1 MKLVTEQDLR
11 AEIGGKDLRSYRVD
25 RGTIVT
31 PSARQYLSDRKIE
44 LLVGDEAPAQ
54 PKETIPPATLPPQ
67 GAEAAEPK
75 RARFI
80 GPDGGTFTEK
90 PEHLTHLS
98 GNRLVTKGHP
108 RIAFRGRMDSLQSK
122 IMELQVRAVEL
133 GNGVLAEELDE
144 LLDFA
149 RSLLAAEVTGRPVDD
164 VPLLGL
170 ELDEIRAMSHN
181 PKKTFGL
188 GHIRPHYS
196 MGALCVGLN
205 ALRSEVREV
214 ELAAFRAFSGSDGA
228 LDSGQDMPDRRLDVL
243 RALNRL
249 SSAFYILMYRHLP
262 SGYNREFK

>member
-1 MKLVTEQDLR
+1 MKLITEQDLR

-25 RGTIVT
+25 RGTIIT

-44 LLVGDEAPAQ
+44 LLVGEEAPAQ
-54 PKETIPPATLPPQ
+54 PTRAAAPLPPG
-67 GAEAAEPK
+67 GAEGTEPK

-80 GPDGGTFTEK
+80 GPDGGTFSEK

-214 ELAAFRAFSGSDGA
+214 ELAAFRAFSGNDGA
-228 LDSGQDMPDRRLDVL
+228 LDRLDLL

-262 SGYNREFK
+262 EGYDKEFK

>member
-1 MKLVTEQDLR
+1 MTGVQTC
-11 AEIGGKDLRSYRVD
+11 A
-25 RGTIVT
+25 
-31 PSARQYLSDRKIE
+31 
-44 LLVGDEAPAQ
+44 
-54 PKETIPPATLPPQ
+54 LP
-67 GAEAAEPK
+67 
-75 RARFI
+75 I
-80 GPDGGTFTEK
+80 
-90 PEHLTHLS
+90 S
-98 GNRLVTKGHP
+98 
-108 RIAFRGRMDSLQSK
+108 
-122 IMELQVRAVEL
+122 
-133 GNGVLAEELDE
+133 EELDE

-214 ELAAFRAFSGSDGA
+214 ELAAFRAFSGNDGA
-228 LDSGQDMPDRRLDVL
+228 LDRLDVL

>member
-1 MKLVTEQDLR
+1 MKLITEQDLR
-11 AEIGGKDLRSYRVD
+11 AEIGGKDLRTYRVD

-44 LLVGDEAPAQ
+44 LLVGEEAPAQ
-54 PKETIPPATLPPQ
+54 PTRAAAPLPPS
-67 GAEAAEPK
+67 GGEGTEPK
-75 RARFI
+75 KARFI

-133 GNGVLAEELDE
+133 GNVVLAEELDE

-170 ELDEIRAMSHN
+170 ELDEIRAMSHA

-228 LDSGQDMPDRRLDVL
+228 LDRLDVL

-262 SGYNREFK
+262 AGFDKEFK

>member
-1 MKLVTEQDLR
+1 MKLITEQDLR
-11 AEIGGKDLRSYRVD
+11 AEIGGKELRTYRVD

-31 PSARQYLSDRKIE
+31 PSARQYLGDRKIE
-44 LLVGDEAPAQ
+44 LLVGEEASAR
-54 PKETIPPATLPPQ
+54 PKEATPAPLPPR
-67 GAEAAEPK
+67 GTEAEEPK

-133 GNGVLAEELDE
+133 GNDVLAEELDE

-181 PKKTFGL
+181 PKKAFGL

-228 LDSGQDMPDRRLDVL
+228 LDSLDIL

-262 SGYNREFK
+262 AEYNKEFK

>member
-1 MKLVTEQDLR
+1 MKLITEQDLR

-44 LLVGDEAPAQ
+44 LLVGEEAPAQ
-54 PKETIPPATLPPQ
+54 PTRAAAPLPPG
-67 GAEAAEPK
+67 GAEGTEPK

-80 GPDGGTFTEK
+80 GPDGGTFSEK

-214 ELAAFRAFSGSDGA
+214 ELAAFRAFSGNDGA
-228 LDSGQDMPDRRLDVL
+228 LDRLDIL

-262 SGYNREFK
+262 AGFDKEFK

>member
-1 MKLVTEQDLR
+1 MKLITEQDLR

-44 LLVGDEAPAQ
+44 LLVGEEAPAQ
-54 PKETIPPATLPPQ
+54 PTRAAAPLPPG
-67 GAEAAEPK
+67 GAEGTEPK

-80 GPDGGTFTEK
+80 GPDGGTFSEK

-214 ELAAFRAFSGSDGA
+214 ELAAFRAFSGNDGA
-228 LDSGQDMPDRRLDVL
+228 LDRLDIL

-262 SGYNREFK
+262 AGFDKEF

>member
-1 MKLVTEQDLR
+1 MKLITEQDLR

-44 LLVGDEAPAQ
+44 LLVGEEAPAQ
-54 PKETIPPATLPPQ
+54 PTRAAAPLPPG
-67 GAEAAEPK
+67 GAEGTEPK

-80 GPDGGTFTEK
+80 GPDGGTFSEK

-133 GNGVLAEELDE
+133 GNVVLAEELDE

-149 RSLLAAEVTGRPVDD
+149 RSLLAAEVTGRPVED

-214 ELAAFRAFSGSDGA
+214 ELAAFRAFSGNDGA
-228 LDSGQDMPDRRLDVL
+228 LDRLDIL

-262 SGYNREFK
+262 AGYDKEFK

>member
-1 MKLVTEQDLR
+1 MCRGVTGMKLVTEQDLR

-44 LLVGDEAPAQ
+44 LLIGEEAPAQ
-54 PKETIPPATLPPQ
+54 PKETVAAPPPRGT
-67 GAEAAEPK
+67 ETEEPK

-80 GPDGGTFTEK
+80 GPDGGSFTEK

-98 GNRLVTKGHP
+98 GSKLVTKGHP

-133 GNGVLAEELDE
+133 GNSTLAEELEE
-144 LLDFA
+144 LLGFV

-196 MGALCVGLN
+196 MGALCIGLN

-214 ELAAFRAFSGSDGA
+214 ELAAFRAFSGSDGV
-228 LDSGQDMPDRRLDVL
+228 LDHLDIL

-249 SSAFYILMYRHLP
+249 SSVFYILMYRHLP
-262 SGYNREFK
+262 AGYNKEFK

>member
-1 MKLVTEQDLR
+1 MKLITEQDLR

-44 LLVGDEAPAQ
+44 LLVGEEAPAQ
-54 PKETIPPATLPPQ
+54 PTRAAAPLHSP

-80 GPDGGTFTEK
+80 GPDGGTFSEK

-214 ELAAFRAFSGSDGA
+214 ELAAFRAFSGNDGA
-228 LDSGQDMPDRRLDVL
+228 LDRLDLL

-262 SGYNREFK
+262 AGFDKEF

>member
-1 MKLVTEQDLR
+1 MKLITEQDLR

-44 LLVGDEAPAQ
+44 LLVGEEVPAQ
-54 PKETIPPATLPPQ
+54 PTRAAAPLPPG
-67 GAEAAEPK
+67 GAEGTEPK

-80 GPDGGTFTEK
+80 GPDGGTFSEK

-214 ELAAFRAFSGSDGA
+214 ELAAFRAFSGNDGA
-228 LDSGQDMPDRRLDVL
+228 LDRLDLL

-262 SGYNREFK
+262 EGYNKEFR

>member
-1 MKLVTEQDLR
+1 MKLITEQDLR

-44 LLVGDEAPAQ
+44 LLVGEEVPAQ
-54 PKETIPPATLPPQ
+54 PTRAAAPLPPG
-67 GAEAAEPK
+67 GAEGTEPK

-122 IMELQVRAVEL
+122 IIELQVRAVEL
-133 GNGVLAEELDE
+133 GNVVLAEELDE

-214 ELAAFRAFSGSDGA
+214 ELAAFRAFSGNDGA
-228 LDSGQDMPDRRLDVL
+228 LDRLDVL

-262 SGYNREFK
+262 AEYNKEFK

>member
-1 MKLVTEQDLR
+1 MKLITEQDLR
-11 AEIGGKDLRSYRVD
+11 AEIGGKDLRTYRVD

-44 LLVGDEAPAQ
+44 LLVGEEAQAQ
-54 PKETIPPATLPPQ
+54 PTRAAAPLPPG
-67 GAEAAEPK
+67 GAEGTEPK

-170 ELDEIRAMSHN
+170 ELDEIRAMSHA

-228 LDSGQDMPDRRLDVL
+228 LDRLDIL

-262 SGYNREFK
+262 EEFDKEIRRLS

>member
-1 MKLVTEQDLR
+1 MKLITEQDLR
-11 AEIGGKDLRSYRVD
+11 AEIGGKDLRTYRVD

-44 LLVGDEAPAQ
+44 LLVGEEAQAQ
-54 PKETIPPATLPPQ
+54 PTRAAAPLPPP
-67 GAEAAEPK
+67 GGEAAEPK
-75 RARFI
+75 KARFI

-170 ELDEIRAMSHN
+170 ELDEIRAMSHA

-228 LDSGQDMPDRRLDVL
+228 LDRLDIL

-262 SGYNREFK
+262 EEFDKEIRRLS

>member
-1 MKLVTEQDLR
+1 MGSVPAAAPL
-11 AEIGGKDLRSYRVD
+11 
-25 RGTIVT
+25 
-31 PSARQYLSDRKIE
+31 
-44 LLVGDEAPAQ
+44 PAQ
-54 PKETIPPATLPPQ
+54 GSGTT
-67 GAEAAEPK
+67 EPK
-75 RARFI
+75 KPCFI

-170 ELDEIRAMSHN
+170 ELDEIRAMSHA

-205 ALRSEVREV
+205 ALRTEVREV
-214 ELAAFRAFSGSDGA
+214 ELAAFRAFSENDGA
-228 LDSGQDMPDRRLDVL
+228 LDRLDIL
-243 RALNRL
+243 RALNRM
-249 SSAFYILMYRHLP
+249 SGAFYILMYRHLP
-262 SGYNREFK
+262 AEYNKEFK

>member
-1 MKLVTEQDLR
+1 MKLITEQDLR

-44 LLVGDEAPAQ
+44 LLVGEEAPAQ
-54 PKETIPPATLPPQ
+54 PTRAAAPLPPG
-67 GAEAAEPK
+67 GAEGTEPK

-80 GPDGGTFTEK
+80 GPDGGTFSEK

-214 ELAAFRAFSGSDGA
+214 ELAAFRAFSGNDGA
-228 LDSGQDMPDRRLDVL
+228 LDRLDVL

-262 SGYNREFK
+262 AGFDKEF

>member
-1 MKLVTEQDLR
+1 MKLITEQDLR

-44 LLVGDEAPAQ
+44 LLVGEEAPAQ
-54 PKETIPPATLPPQ
+54 PTRAAAPLSPS
-67 GAEAAEPK
+67 GAEGTEPK
-75 RARFI
+75 KARFI
-80 GPDGGTFTEK
+80 GPDGGNFTEK

-214 ELAAFRAFSGSDGA
+214 ELAAFRAFSGNDGA
-228 LDSGQDMPDRRLDVL
+228 LDRLDVL

>member
-1 MKLVTEQDLR
+1 MKLITEQDLR

-44 LLVGDEAPAQ
+44 LLVGEEAPAQ
-54 PKETIPPATLPPQ
+54 PTRAAAPLPPG
-67 GAEAAEPK
+67 GAEGTEPK

-80 GPDGGTFTEK
+80 GPDGGTFSEK

-214 ELAAFRAFSGSDGA
+214 ELAAFRAFSGNDGA
-228 LDSGQDMPDRRLDVL
+228 LDRLDLL

-262 SGYNREFK
+262 AGFDKEF

>member
-1 MKLVTEQDLR
+1 MKLITEQDLR

-44 LLVGDEAPAQ
+44 LLVGEEAPAQ
-54 PKETIPPATLPPQ
+54 PTRAAAPLPPG
-67 GAEAAEPK
+67 GAEGTEPK

-80 GPDGGTFTEK
+80 GPDGGTFSEK

-214 ELAAFRAFSGSDGA
+214 ELAAFRAFSGNDGA
-228 LDSGQDMPDRRLDVL
+228 LDRLDVL

-262 SGYNREFK
+262 SEYNKEFK

>member
-1 MKLVTEQDLR
+1 MKLITEQDLR

-44 LLVGDEAPAQ
+44 LLVGEEAPAQ
-54 PKETIPPATLPPQ
+54 PIQDAAAPLSPQ
-67 GAEAAEPK
+67 GAEGTEPK

-214 ELAAFRAFSGSDGA
+214 ELAAFRAFSGNDGA
-228 LDSGQDMPDRRLDVL
+228 LDRLDVL

>member
-1 MKLVTEQDLR
+1 MKLITEQDLR

-44 LLVGDEAPAQ
+44 LLVGEEAPAQ
-54 PKETIPPATLPPQ
+54 PTRAAAPLSPA
-67 GAEAAEPK
+67 GAEGTEPK

-80 GPDGGTFTEK
+80 GPDGGTFSEK

-214 ELAAFRAFSGSDGA
+214 ELAAFRAFSGNDGA
-228 LDSGQDMPDRRLDVL
+228 LDRLDLL

-262 SGYNREFK
+262 AGFDKEF

>member
-1 MKLVTEQDLR
+1 MKLITEQDLR

-44 LLVGDEAPAQ
+44 LLVGEEAPAQ
-54 PKETIPPATLPPQ
+54 PTRAAAPLPPG
-67 GAEAAEPK
+67 GADGTEPK

-80 GPDGGTFTEK
+80 GPDGGTFSEK

-214 ELAAFRAFSGSDGA
+214 ELAAFRAFSGNDGA
-228 LDSGQDMPDRRLDVL
+228 LDRLDIL

-262 SGYNREFK
+262 AGFDKEF

>member
-1 MKLVTEQDLR
+1 MKLITEQDLR
-11 AEIGGKDLRSYRVD
+11 AEIGGKDIRTYRVD
-25 RGTIVT
+25 RGTIMT
-31 PSARQYLSDRKIE
+31 PSARQYLGDRKIE
-44 LLVGDEAPAQ
+44 LLVEDEPTEQ
-54 PKETIPPATLPPQ
+54 PIQAATPPPPQ
-67 GAEAAEPK
+67 GPESAEQK

-80 GPDGGTFTEK
+80 GPDGGFFTEK

-122 IMELQVRAVEL
+122 ILELQIRAVEL
-133 GNGVLAEELDE
+133 GNRALVDELEE

-149 RSLLAAEVTGRPVDD
+149 RSLLAAEVTGRSVDD

-170 ELDEIRAMSHN
+170 ELDEIRSMSHA

-205 ALRSEVREV
+205 SLRSEIREV

-228 LDSGQDMPDRRLDVL
+228 LDRLDIL
-243 RALNRL
+243 RALNRM
-249 SSAFYILMYRHLP
+249 SSACYILMYRHLP
-262 SGYNREFK
+262 EGYNKEFG

>member
-1 MKLVTEQDLR
+1 MKLITEQDLR
-11 AEIGGKDLRSYRVD
+11 AEIGGKDLRTYRVD

-44 LLVGDEAPAQ
+44 LLVGEEAPAKP
-54 PKETIPPATLPPQ
+54 PKETTPAAPLPSG
-67 GAEAAEPK
+67 GAEGTEPK

-80 GPDGGTFTEK
+80 GPDGGTFSEK

-170 ELDEIRAMSHN
+170 ELDEIRAISHN

-214 ELAAFRAFSGSDGA
+214 ELAAFRAFSGNDGA
-228 LDSGQDMPDRRLDVL
+228 LDRLDVL

-249 SSAFYILMYRHLP
+249 SSAFYILMYRYLP
-262 SGYNREFK
+262 EGYNKEFK